1 MHSIWFIISFCSLL
15 AKIGY
20 LNLKYCFTTSQSYTS
35 QSIHHC
41 MLYNRVGWPSLLTRR
56 KMHWY
61 LIIYKAILGMLPSY
75 LCCLIKQKAVEKYF
89 LRSQIYYTLS
99 VPFVRSELGKKAFI
113 YAAPSDWNHLQSNLK
128 LQSLMSLDLFKRV
141 ILQMEIDS
149 MTCNC
154 F

>member
-1 MHSIWFIISFCSLL
+1 MYSL
-15 AKIGY
+15 Y
-20 LNLKYCFTTSQSYTS
+20 NSVNLLSPQNNSTQPLMATKVSTPLSKPST
-35 QSIHHC
+35 HHC
-41 MLYNRVGWPSLLTRR
+41 VLYNRVGWPSLLTRR

-75 LCCLIKQKAVEKYF
+75 LCCLIKLKAVEKYF
-89 LRSQIYYTLS
+89 LRSQNYYTLS

-113 YAAPSDWNHLQSNLK
+113 YAAPSDWNHLQLNLM

-141 ILQMEIDS
+141 IRQMEIDS